1 MARRAAPTNPE
12 MHLRGPRGKDM
23 VTRADAPDTSK
34 SIRGGGAEVEGKIRA
49 LEHADRTARSKRHE
63 EEAVER
69 ARLRV
74 TDFVRN
80 TAGRRAS
87 EHRESASKTWV
98 DEAAAHQRQKQ
109 EEAGRAHA
117 DWAAEEFHIDQMEAM
132 HDHVAALY
140 SATHSRLP
148 GMDDTTS
155 LR

>member
-23 VTRADAPDTSK
+23 VTRADAPDMSK
-34 SIRGGGAEVEGKIRA
+34 SIRGGGAEVEGKIRS

-74 TDFVRN
+74 TNFLRN

-87 EHRESASKTWV
+87 HHRKSAGNTWV

-117 DWAAEEFHIDQMEAM
+117 DWAAEEFHIDQMEEM

-155 LR
+155 MR